1 MLGTVQHLGAV
12 RPQAEIDRPPRLD
25 EDPLARR
32 VLQAQ
37 PAHVLPVA
45 VVLRERIVFEQRV
58 GALPVAADKVG
69 PAAVAVVLARPA
81 AVVFHLLEAAT
92 DAEIETDFRDNL
104 PEIAVRLTGE
114 SG

>member
-1 MLGTVQHLGAV
+1 MK
-12 RPQAEIDRPPRLD
+12 I
-25 EDPLARR
+25 LARR